1 MRNDCSARAAS
12 TARTHQWTRWISF
25 LLGLACLAGLTS
37 AAQAQVNVPTGSA
50 IVVTLDQSVSS
61 KDARTGQKLDGT
73 VAQDVV
79 VGGKVAVP
87 KGSRA
92 QLSVA
97 DVQESGRLSTPA
109 KLWLKIDSIEVK
121 GHAYRTST
129 RWSGQTGPNHNER
142 NVVAIGGGTG
152 AGALIGGLAGGGKG
166 ALIGAAVG
174 AGAGTA
180 GAAATGK
187 KDIRFP
193 AETKLRFV
201 TTKPVKIS

>member
-1 MRNDCSARAAS
+1 MRSNN
-12 TARTHQWTRWISF
+12 TARRIGAF
-25 LLGLACLAGLTS
+25 LALVGLASLMP
-37 AAQAQVNVPTGSA
+37 AAHAQVNVPAGSA

-61 KDARTGQKLDGT
+61 KDARTGQKIDGT

-79 VGGKVAVP
+79 VDGKVAVP

-97 DVQESGRLSTPA
+97 DVQESGHLSTPA

-121 GHAYRTST
+121 GHSYRTAT

-166 ALIGAAVG
+166 ALIGAAIG

-187 KDIRFP
+187 KDVTFP
-193 AETKLRFV
+193 AESKLRFV
-201 TTKPVKIS
+201 TTKPVRVS

>member
-1 MRNDCSARAAS
+1 MRNDIRRRSIAILA
-12 TARTHQWTRWISF
+12 
-25 LLGLACLAGLTS
+25 LACLAVMTP
-37 AAQAQVNVPTGSA
+37 AARAQVNVPSGTA

-61 KDARTGQKLDGT
+61 KDAQTGQKLDGT

-79 VGGKVAVP
+79 VDGKVAVP

-97 DVQESGRLSTPA
+97 DVQASGRLSTPA
-109 KLWLKIDSIEVK
+109 KLWLKIDSVEVK
-121 GHAYRTST
+121 GQTYRTST

-152 AGALIGGLAGGGKG
+152 VGALIGGIAGGGKG
-166 ALIGAAVG
+166 ALIGAGAG

-180 GAAATGK
+180 TAAITGK
-187 KDIRFP
+187 KDVAFP
-193 AETKLRFV
+193 AETSVTFKLTQPLRV
-201 TTKPVKIS
+201 EVK

>member
-1 MRNDCSARAAS
+1 MRSKTIVQNIAACL
-12 TARTHQWTRWISF
+12 A
-25 LLGLACLAGLTS
+25 LACLAGFASTV
-37 AAQAQVNVPTGSA
+37 QAQVNVPSGSA
-50 IVVTLDQSVSS
+50 IMVTLDQSVSS
-61 KDARTGQKLDGT
+61 KNAHAGQKLDGT
-73 VAQDVV
+73 VSQDLLVD
-79 VGGKVAVP
+79 GKVAVP

-92 QLSVA
+92 HLSVA
-97 DVQESGRLSTPA
+97 DVEESGRLSGVA
-109 KLWLKIDSIEVK
+109 KLWLKVDSVDVK
-121 GHAYRTST
+121 GHNYRTTT
-129 RWSGQTGPNHNER
+129 RWSGQTGENHNER

-187 KDIRFP
+187 KDVTFP

-201 TTKPVKIS
+201 TTKPVRIS

>member
-1 MRNDCSARAAS
+1 MRNDR
-12 TARTHQWTRWISF
+12 RRRWIPF
-25 LLGLACLAGLTS
+25 LALACLAGLTP
-37 AAQAQVNVPTGSA
+37 AARADENVPSGTA

-61 KDARTGQKLDGT
+61 KDARTGQKIDGS
-73 VAQDVV
+73 VAQDIVV
-79 VGGKVAVP
+79 DGKVAVP
-87 KGSRA
+87 KGSRVR
-92 QLSVA
+92 LSVA
-97 DVQESGRLSTPA
+97 DVQASGRLSTPA
-109 KLWLKIDSIEVK
+109 KLWLKVDSVELK
-121 GHAYRTST
+121 GKTYYTAT
-129 RWSGQTGPNHNER
+129 RWSGQTGENHNER

-187 KDIRFP
+187 KDISFP

-201 TTKPVKIS
+201 TTKAVKVS

>member
-1 MRNDCSARAAS
+1 MRKDHR
-12 TARTHQWTRWISF
+12 RWIGF
-25 LLGLACLAGLTS
+25 VLALACLAGWAP
-37 AAQAQVNVPTGSA
+37 AASAQVNVPAGSA
-50 IVVTLDQSVSS
+50 IVLTLDQSVSS
-61 KDARTGQKLDGT
+61 KDARMGQKLDGS
-73 VAQDVV
+73 VAQDVIV
-79 VGGKVAVP
+79 NGKVAVP

-109 KLWLKIDSIEVK
+109 KLWLKVDSIEVK
-121 GHAYRTST
+121 GHTYRTST
-129 RWSGQTGPNHNER
+129 RWSGQTGENHNKR

-152 AGALIGGLAGGGKG
+152 VGALIGGIAGGGKG

-187 KDIRFP
+187 QDITFP
-193 AETKLRFV
+193 AESKLRFV
-201 TTKPVKIS
+201 TTKPIRVS

>member
-1 MRNDCSARAAS
+1 MRKNYRK
-12 TARTHQWTRWISF
+12 HWT
-25 LLGLACLAGLTS
+25 GLSLALVCLAGLAP
-37 AAQAQVNVPTGSA
+37 AARAEVNVPAGSA

-61 KDARTGQKLDGT
+61 KDARNGQKVDGS
-73 VAQDVV
+73 VAQDVIV
-79 VGGKVAVP
+79 SGKVAVP
-87 KGSRA
+87 KGSHVF
-92 QLSVA
+92 LSVA
-97 DVQESGRLSTPA
+97 DVQESGRLTTPA

-121 GHAYRTST
+121 GHSYRTVT
-129 RWSGQTGPNHNER
+129 RWSGQTGEDHNKR

-187 KDIRFP
+187 KDITFQ

-201 TTKPVKIS
+201 TTKAISVN

>member
-1 MRNDCSARAAS
+1 MRNDIKR
-12 TARTHQWTRWISF
+12 RWIGFF
-25 LLGLACLAGLTS
+25 LALACLAGLTT
-37 AAQAQVNVPTGSA
+37 AAHAQVNVPSGSA

-73 VAQDVV
+73 VAQNVIV
-79 VGGKVAVP
+79 NGKVVVP
-87 KGSRA
+87 KGARA

-121 GHAYRTST
+121 GRTYRTAT
-129 RWSGQTGPNHNER
+129 RWSGQTGENHNKR

-187 KDIRFP
+187 KDITFP

-201 TTKPVKIS
+201 TTKPVKVN

>member
-1 MRNDCSARAAS
+1 MRLKINARCIAACV
-12 TARTHQWTRWISF
+12 A
-25 LLGLACLAGLTS
+25 LACMAGLTP
-37 AAQAQVNVPTGSA
+37 AVHAQVNVPAGSA
-50 IVVTLDQSVSS
+50 VVMTLDQSVSS

-79 VGGKVAVP
+79 VNGKVAVP

-97 DVQESGRLSTPA
+97 DVEASGRLSGVA

-121 GHAYRTST
+121 GHTYRTAT
-129 RWSGQTGPNHNER
+129 RWSGQTGENHNKR
-142 NVVAIGGGTG
+142 NVVAI
-152 AGALIGGLAGGGKG
+152 
-166 ALIGAAVG
+166 G

-187 KDIRFP
+187 KDVTFP

-201 TTKPVKIS
+201 TTKPIKVS

>member
-1 MRNDCSARAAS
+1 MRKDYRKQC
-12 TARTHQWTRWISF
+12 TG
-25 LLGLACLAGLTS
+25 LLLALVCLAGIAP
-37 AAQAQVNVPTGSA
+37 AARAEVNVPSGSSV
-50 IVVTLDQSVSS
+50 VVTLDQSVSS
-61 KDARTGQKLDGT
+61 KDARTGQKLEGT

-79 VGGKVAVP
+79 VNGKVAVP

-97 DVQESGRLSTPA
+97 DVQASGRLSTPA
-109 KLWLKIDSIEVK
+109 KLWLKIDSIDVK
-121 GHAYRTST
+121 GRSYRTTT
-129 RWSGQTGPNHNER
+129 RWSGQTGENHNKR

-187 KDIRFP
+187 KDITFP
-193 AETKLRFV
+193 AETRLRFV
-201 TTKPVKIS
+201 TTKAVSVR

>member
-1 MRNDCSARAAS
+1 MRNDR
-12 TARTHQWTRWISF
+12 RRRWITI
-25 LLGLACLAGLTS
+25 LALACMVGTTLA
-37 AAQAQVNVPTGSA
+37 ARAQVNVPSGTA

-61 KDARTGQKLDGT
+61 KDAETGQRLDGS
-73 VAQDVV
+73 VAQNVLVD
-79 VGGKVAVP
+79 GKVAVP
-87 KGSRA
+87 KGARV

-97 DVQESGRLSTPA
+97 DVQASGRLSTPA

-121 GHAYRTST
+121 GNAYRTST
-129 RWSGQTGPNHNER
+129 RWSGQTGPNHNKR
-142 NVVAIGGGTG
+142 NVVAIGGGSA

-187 KDIRFP
+187 KDVTFP

-201 TTKPVKIS
+201 TTKAVKVR

>member
-1 MRNDCSARAAS
+1 MRNDKR
-12 TARTHQWTRWISF
+12 RRWIAF
-25 LLGLACLAGLTS
+25 LALACLAGLTP
-37 AAQAQVNVPTGSA
+37 AARAQVNVPSGTG

-61 KDARTGQKLDGT
+61 KDARTGQKLDGS

-79 VGGKVAVP
+79 VGGKLAVP
-87 KGSRA
+87 KGSRV

-97 DVQESGRLSTPA
+97 DVQASGRLSTPA
-109 KLWLKIDSIEVK
+109 KLWLKVDSVQVK
-121 GHAYRTST
+121 GQTYRTVT

-142 NVVAIGGGTG
+142 NVVAVGGGTG
-152 AGALIGGLAGGGKG
+152 VGALIGGIAGGGKG

-187 KDIRFP
+187 KDVAFP

-201 TTKPVKIS
+201 TTKTVKVG

>member
-1 MRNDCSARAAS
+1 MRNNYRKQL
-12 TARTHQWTRWISF
+12 TGLF
-25 LLGLACLAGLTS
+25 LVLVCLAGRAT
-37 AAQAQVNVPTGSA
+37 AARAEVNVPAGSA
-50 IVVTLDQSVSS
+50 IVVSLDQSVSS

-73 VAQDVV
+73 VAQDILVD
-79 VGGKVAVP
+79 GKIAVP
-87 KGSRA
+87 KGARA
-92 QLSVA
+92 SLSVA

-121 GHAYRTST
+121 GRSYSAAT
-129 RWSGQTGPNHNER
+129 RWSGQTGENHNKR
-142 NVVAIGGGTG
+142 NVVAVGGGTG
-152 AGALIGGLAGGGKG
+152 VGALIGGLAGGGKG

-187 KDIRFP
+187 KDITFP

-201 TTKPVKIS
+201 TTKPISVS

>member
-1 MRNDCSARAAS
+1 MCNQSSQAAIAARL
-12 TARTHQWTRWISF
+12 RQRTRWIGYV
-25 LLGLACLAGLTS
+25 LALACLTGAVP
-37 AAQAQVNVPTGSA
+37 AARAQVNVPAGSA

-73 VAQDVV
+73 IAQDVV
-79 VGGKVAVP
+79 VDGKVAVP

-97 DVQESGRLSTPA
+97 DVQASGRLSTPA

-121 GHAYRTST
+121 GRTYRTVT

-187 KDIRFP
+187 KDVGFP
-193 AETKLRFV
+193 AESKLRFV
-201 TTKPVKIS
+201 TTKSIG

>member
-12 TARTHQWTRWISF
+12 TARTREPRRWIGF
-25 LLGLACLAGLTS
+25 LLALACLAGVAP
-37 AAQAQVNVPTGSA
+37 AARAAVNVPEGSA
-50 IVVTLDQSVSS
+50 IVITLDQSVSS

-73 VAQDVV
+73 VAEDVLV
-79 VGGKVAVP
+79 NGKIAVP

-92 QLSVA
+92 LLSVA

-121 GHAYRTST
+121 GRTYHTST
-129 RWSGQTGPNHNER
+129 RWSGQTGSDHNKR

-187 KDIRFP
+187 KDIAFP

-201 TTKPVKIS
+201 TTKAVAVN

>member
-1 MRNDCSARAAS
+1 MRNNKPGRGVGL
-12 TARTHQWTRWISF
+12 F
-25 LLGLACLAGLTS
+25 LALACLVGLTT
-37 AAQAQVNVPTGSA
+37 AANAQVNVPSGSA
-50 IVVTLDQSVSS
+50 MVVTLDQSVSS
-61 KDARTGQKLDGT
+61 KDARTGQRLDGT
-73 VAQDVV
+73 VAQNVV
-79 VGGKVAVP
+79 VDGKVAVP

-92 QLSVA
+92 RLSVA

-121 GHAYRTST
+121 GRTYRTST
-129 RWSGQTGPNHNER
+129 RWSGQTGENHNKR

-187 KDIRFP
+187 KDVTFP

-201 TTKPVKIS
+201 TTKPIKVR